1 MKHQQIIIKGK
12 VENTGFRFYA
22 FRGASMLGIRGF
34 VMLNEDHVIVEAEGE
49 DSKLADFGEWCRK
62 GPEGST
68 VESLIYSDKKI
79 IGYEDFKI
87 L

>member
-1 MKHQQIIIKGK
+1 MKHQQIVIKGK
-12 VENTGFRFYA
+12 VENTGFRFYV
-22 FRGASMLGIRGF
+22 FRGASTLGIRGF
-34 VMLNEDHVIVEAEGE
+34 VKLAEGGVMVEAEGE
-49 DSKLADFGEWCRK
+49 DEPLNNFGEWCRK

-68 VESLIYSDKKI
+68 VDSVNCLEKEP